1 MDGSLPTSPPPL
13 GSSRA
18 VPREAAIR
26 LRSIAHL
33 YRVRFRSRAVQETL
47 ALAGITI
54 GVALVFA
61 ALVANTSLTGSIRQ
75 MTAGIV
81 GDADLQVTARSQQG
95 MDEQLLAR
103 VLRIDGVEAAA
114 SLLEA
119 RANVVGPRG
128 RRSVLLIGGGASFA
142 SLQGRMLSSFAEAEL
157 GRQTTIGLPQPVA
170 TDLGL
175 SLGQPTKVEAGGRSH
190 SIALGAQLQRTDI
203 GALIDSP
210 VALASMNSAQRLGG
224 MEGRISRIFV
234 ESEPDRRD
242 EVDDALRA
250 LAGNRLNVGPST
262 REVDIFERAAFP
274 TNQSIALFSV
284 FSALVGFLFA
294 FSAVLLTV
302 PQRRRLIADLRMA
315 GHAPWVLVEVLLFD
329 AIMLGLGGAGLGLLL
344 GDQVSRHL
352 FDSTPDYLS
361 AAFAVGS
368 QRIVSWQAVAIAGAT
383 GLLAAGLA
391 VMVPLRDILS
401 RYVARPSAGSGHGR
415 GGVWA
420 AAFGCLCLVATTAA
434 LIEAPAAAFFSIFT
448 LTVALLCLLPLLL
461 GLVAAAFGAAVRSF
475 KSPVP
480 VLAILE
486 LKSRTTHLRTLAVAA
501 TGGIAVFATVAI
513 GGAHADLERG
523 LQQSAR
529 EIDGN
534 ADIWVT
540 FEGAGNTL
548 STTYVARPGR
558 YNSVLEGVSGVRR
571 VRSYRG
577 SFLDVDDLR
586 AWVLAPARGSA
597 RAVPPSQVR
606 EGNAKIA
613 GDRLGAGGWVALSE
627 AIAEDQGVGVG
638 DRVTLPSPVPTS
650 LRVAAVTTNLA
661 WPSGAIVLNA
671 DDYARAWGTGRI
683 SGLQIDVAPGASV
696 PAVARSVERAL
707 GPDVPL
713 RVETQHER
721 IERHYGT
728 ASDALSRLTQ
738 ISILVIVSAVL
749 AMAAAMG
756 GMIWQR
762 RDTLAALKVH
772 GYPESE
778 LWRALLLESVLLL
791 GTGCLVGG
799 LFGLYGQ
806 VLMSRALA
814 TITGFPVVYSA
825 AGATA
830 LTILVLVT
838 AVSVAMLAIPG
849 WLAVRVRPAPGLT
862 R

>member
-1 MDGSLPTSPPPL
+1 M
-13 GSSRA
+13 
-18 VPREAAIR
+18 R
-26 LRSIAHL
+26 LRSRL
-33 YRVRFRSRAVQETL
+33 VQETL
-47 ALAGITI
+47 ALAGITV

-61 ALVANTSLTGSIRQ
+61 ALVANTSLTGSIREL
-75 MTAGIV
+75 TDGIV
-81 GDADLQVTARSQQG
+81 GKADLQLAARGQEG
-95 MDEQLLAR
+95 MDERLLSR
-103 VLRIDGVEAAA
+103 VERIDGVAAAA
-114 SLLEA
+114 SLMEA

-128 RRSVLLIGGGASFA
+128 RRSVLLIGGDTSFA
-142 SLQGRMLSSFAEAEL
+142 SLQGTMFPNFAQAQL
-157 GRQTTIGLPQPVA
+157 GSQKTIGVPLPVA
-170 TDLGL
+170 RDLGVA
-175 SLGQPTKVEAGGRSH
+175 LGQSLDIEVGARRE
-190 SIALGAQLQRTDI
+190 SIPLGAQLQRTDI
-203 GALIDSP
+203 GTLVDSP
-210 VALASMNSAQRLGG
+210 VALASLNNAQRLSG
-224 MEGRISRIFV
+224 MQGRITRIFV
-234 ESEPDRRD
+234 EAVPGRE
-242 EVDDALRA
+242 DAVEQA
-250 LAGNRLNVGPST
+250 LHAIAGDRLNVGSSSSEIET
-262 REVDIFERAAFP
+262 FERAAFP

-302 PQRRRLIADLRMA
+302 PQRRRLIADLRIS
-315 GHAPWVLVEVLLFD
+315 GHPPWVLVQVLLFD
-329 AIMLGLGGAGLGLLL
+329 AIVLGVGGAALGLLL
-344 GDQVSRHL
+344 GDQISRHL
-352 FDSTPDYLS
+352 FDTTPDYLS

-368 QRIVSWQAVAIAGAT
+368 QRIVTWEAVVIAAGT
-383 GLLAAGLA
+383 GLLAACLA

-401 RYVARPSAGSGHGR
+401 RYLVRPSATDARGR
-415 GGVWA
+415 SELWA
-420 AAFGCLCLVATTAA
+420 AAAGCVCVAATAAA
-434 LIEAPAAAFFSIFT
+434 LIDSPPAAFFSIIA

-461 GLVAAAFGAAVRSF
+461 GLVAAAFGAVVRSL
-475 KSPVP
+475 KSPIP

-486 LKSRTTHLRTLAVAA
+486 LRSRATHLRTLAVAA

-534 ADIWVT
+534 ADVWVT

-548 STTYVARPGR
+548 ATTYVARPDR
-558 YNSVLEGVSGVRR
+558 YAALGELPGVRR
-571 VRSYRG
+571 VLPYRG
-577 SFLDVDDLR
+577 GFLDIDDLR

-606 EGNAKIA
+606 EGDVGLAEE
-613 GDRLGAGGWVALSE
+613 RLRAGGWVALSE
-627 AIAEDQGVGVG
+627 AVADEQGVGVG
-638 DRVTLPSPVPTS
+638 DRVTLPSPVPTP

-671 DDYARAWGTGRI
+671 DDYARAWGTTRV
-683 SGLQIDVAPGASV
+683 SGLQIEVAPGSSV
-696 PAVARSVERAL
+696 PAVAQSVERAL
-707 GPDVPL
+707 GPNAPL
-713 RVETQHER
+713 RTETRDER

-728 ASDALSRLTQ
+728 ARDALSRLTQ
-738 ISILVIVSAVL
+738 ISILVIISAVL

-778 LWRALLLESVLLL
+778 LWRALLLESLLLL
-791 GTGCLVGG
+791 GTGCVIGG
-799 LFGLYGQ
+799 VFGLYGQ

-825 AGATA
+825 AGTTA
-830 LTILVLVT
+830 VTILVLVT

>member
-1 MDGSLPTSPPPL
+1 
-13 GSSRA
+13 
-18 VPREAAIR
+18 VR
-26 LRSIAHL
+26 LRSRL
-33 YRVRFRSRAVQETL
+33 VQETL
-47 ALAGITI
+47 ALAGITV

-61 ALVANTSLTGSIRQ
+61 ALVANTSLTGSIREL
-75 MTAGIV
+75 TDGIV
-81 GDADLQVTARSQQG
+81 GKADLQLAARGQEG
-95 MDEQLLAR
+95 MDERLLSR
-103 VLRIDGVEAAA
+103 VERIDGVAAAA
-114 SLLEA
+114 SLMEA

-128 RRSVLLIGGGASFA
+128 RRSVLLIGGDTSFA
-142 SLQGRMLSSFAEAEL
+142 SLQGTMFPNFAQAQL
-157 GRQTTIGLPQPVA
+157 GSQKTIGVPLPVA
-170 TDLGL
+170 RDLGVA
-175 SLGQPTKVEAGGRSH
+175 LGQSLDIEVGARRE
-190 SIALGAQLQRTDI
+190 SIPLGAQLQRTDI
-203 GALIDSP
+203 GTLVDSP
-210 VALASMNSAQRLGG
+210 VALASLNNAQRLSG
-224 MEGRISRIFV
+224 MQGRITRIFV
-234 ESEPDRRD
+234 EAVPGRE
-242 EVDDALRA
+242 DAVEQA
-250 LAGNRLNVGPST
+250 LHAIAGDRLNVGSSSSEIET
-262 REVDIFERAAFP
+262 FERAAFP

-302 PQRRRLIADLRMA
+302 PQRRRLIADLRIS
-315 GHAPWVLVEVLLFD
+315 GHPPWVLVQVLLFD
-329 AIMLGLGGAGLGLLL
+329 AIVLGVGGAALGLLL
-344 GDQVSRHL
+344 GDQISRHL
-352 FDSTPDYLS
+352 FDTTPDYLS

-368 QRIVSWQAVAIAGAT
+368 QRIVTWEAVVIAAGT
-383 GLLAAGLA
+383 GLLAACLA

-401 RYVARPSAGSGHGR
+401 RYLVRPSATDARGR
-415 GGVWA
+415 SELWA
-420 AAFGCLCLVATTAA
+420 AAAGCVCVAATAAA
-434 LIEAPAAAFFSIFT
+434 LIDSPPAAFFSIIA

-461 GLVAAAFGAAVRSF
+461 GLVAAAFGAVVRSL
-475 KSPVP
+475 KSPIP

-486 LKSRTTHLRTLAVAA
+486 LRSRATHLRTLAVAA

-534 ADIWVT
+534 ADVWVT

-548 STTYVARPGR
+548 ATTYVARPDR
-558 YNSVLEGVSGVRR
+558 YAALGELPGVRR
-571 VRSYRG
+571 VLPYRG
-577 SFLDVDDLR
+577 GFLDIDDLR

-606 EGNAKIA
+606 EGDVGLAEE
-613 GDRLGAGGWVALSE
+613 RLRAGGWVALSE
-627 AIAEDQGVGVG
+627 AVADEQGVGVG
-638 DRVTLPSPVPTS
+638 DRVTLPSPVPTP

-671 DDYARAWGTGRI
+671 DDYARAWGTTRV
-683 SGLQIDVAPGASV
+683 SGLQIEVAPGSSV
-696 PAVARSVERAL
+696 PAVAQSVERAL
-707 GPDVPL
+707 GPNAPL
-713 RVETQHER
+713 RTETRDER

-728 ASDALSRLTQ
+728 ARDALSRLTQ
-738 ISILVIVSAVL
+738 ISILVIISAVL

-778 LWRALLLESVLLL
+778 LWRALLLESLLLL
-791 GTGCLVGG
+791 GTGCVIGG
-799 LFGLYGQ
+799 VFGLYGQ

-825 AGATA
+825 AGTTA
-830 LTILVLVT
+830 VTILVLVT